1 MDQLIKALP
10 SLMRAAGKNH
20 EVALAAAQAAWKH
33 ACGELLR
40 KHTAVTDFQDRK
52 LTVAVGDAVWK
63 RQLESMSPQLL
74 YRLNAL
80 LGSGEVTY
88 VDFQVNARVVDE
100 LNNKANEPVL
110 ERSPPPVPAELLGD
124 AASIRDPNLR
134 RAFLG
139 AAGTSLRLR
148 KKRRSMS

>member
-20 EVALAAAQAAWKH
+20 EVALAAAQAAWNH

-40 KHTAVTDFQDRK
+40 KHTVVTGFQDRK
-52 LTVAVGDAVWK
+52 LTVAVGDGVWK
-63 RQLESMSPQLL
+63 RQLERMSPQLL

-80 LGSGEVTY
+80 LGSSEVT
-88 VDFQVNARVVDE
+88 FIEFEVNARAVDE
-100 LNNKANEPVL
+100 LNNKANEPKVDS
-110 ERSPPPVPAELLGD
+110 SPAPVPAELLGD

-148 KKRRSMS
+148 KKRRSTS